1 METKANYV
9 LVGIFTLVVTIAA
22 FGFVYW
28 AARFGDNSDTLP
40 LEIRIPGSVTGL
52 SKGSQVLFNGIKV
65 GDVRQMFLDPLNPN
79 MVIVQSEVNRTT
91 PITRSTKAE
100 LSSQGLTGISF
111 IELKGGSLMEPN
123 LMEEADKGGYVARI
137 NADPSIFTDLM
148 ATAKDIFG
156 RTERVLG
163 GLEGFVNDARGP
175 LTDTV
180 NNAKT
185 FTDALAKNADVISAI
200 GDNASDVQKTI
211 QEARE
216 MMERLNAASKRV
228 DGIMAKVDKMLSPE
242 DRDGVVA
249 QARVTLASIQKTSD
263 NLDKRLAPIAENL
276 SRFSGKGL
284 SDVQSVV
291 VDSRRS
297 LQRIEQAITDLERD
311 PQRII
316 FGGSGTVPQY
326 DGRKRH

>member
-9 LVGIFTLVVTIAA
+9 LVGIFTLAVTMAA
-22 FGFVYW
+22 FAFVYW
-28 AARFGDNSDTLP
+28 AARFGENNDALP

-79 MVIVQSEVNRTT
+79 MVIVQTDVNRTT

-111 IELKGGSLMEPN
+111 VELKGGSLMEPN

-175 LTDTV
+175 LTETV
-180 NNAKT
+180 KNTKT
-185 FTDALAKNADVISAI
+185 FTDALAKNADVVNALGDSA
-200 GDNASDVQKTI
+200 GDIQKTI
-211 QEARE
+211 LEARE
-216 MMERLNAASKRV
+216 MMARLNDASKQV
-228 DGIMAKVDKMLSPE
+228 NGIMVKVDKMLSPE

-249 QARVTLASIQKTSD
+249 QAKAALASIQQTSD
-263 NLDKRLAPIAENL
+263 NLNRRIGPIADNL
-276 SRFSGKGL
+276 TSFSGKGL
-284 SDVQSVV
+284 SDMQSVV

-297 LQRIEQAITDLERD
+297 IQRIEQAITDLERD

-316 FGGSGTVPQY
+316 FGGSGTVPQF

>member
-9 LVGIFTLVVTIAA
+9 LVGIFTLAVTLAA

-28 AARFGDNSDTLP
+28 AARFGDGNDTLP

-100 LSSQGLTGISF
+100 LSSQGLTGIAF
-111 IELKGGSLMEPN
+111 VELKGGSLMEPN
-123 LMEEADKGGYVARI
+123 LMEEAEKGGYVARI

-200 GDNASDVQKTI
+200 GDNAADVQKTI

-216 MMERLNAASKRV
+216 MMQRLNEASKRV
-228 DGIMAKVDKMLSPE
+228 DGIMAKVDKLLSPE
-242 DRDGVVA
+242 DREGVVA
-249 QARVTLASIQKTSD
+249 QAKATLASIQKTSD
-263 NLDKRLAPIAENL
+263 NLDKRLAPVADNL
-276 SRFSGKGL
+276 ARFSGKGL

>member
-9 LVGIFTLVVTIAA
+9 LVGIFTLVITLAA

-28 AARFGDNSDTLP
+28 AARFGDKNDTLP

-65 GDVRQMFLDPLNPN
+65 GDVRQLFLDPLNPN
-79 MVIVQSEVNRTT
+79 MVIVQTEVNRTT

-111 IELKGGSLMEPN
+111 VELKGGSLMEPN
-123 LMEEADKGGYVARI
+123 LMEVAEKAGYVARI

-156 RTERVLG
+156 RTERVLN

-185 FTDALAKNADVISAI
+185 FTDALAKNADVISAL
-200 GDNASDVQKTI
+200 GDNAPEVQKTI
-211 QEARE
+211 LEARE
-216 MMERLNAASKRV
+216 MMSRLNEASKRV
-228 DGIMAKVDKMLSPE
+228 DGIMAKLDQMLSPE
-242 DRDGVVA
+242 DKNGVVA
-249 QARVTLASIQKTSD
+249 QARATLSSIQKTSD
-263 NLDKRLAPIAENL
+263 NLNNRLGPITDNL
-276 SRFSGKGL
+276 ARFSGKGL
-284 SDVQSVV
+284 TDLQSVV
-291 VDSRRS
+291 VDSSRS
-297 LQRIEQAITDLERD
+297 IQRIERAITDLERD

>member
-9 LVGIFTLVVTIAA
+9 LVGIFTLAVTMAA

-28 AARFGDNSDTLP
+28 AARFGDGSDALP

-65 GDVRQMFLDPLNPN
+65 GDVRQLFLDPLNPN
-79 MVIVQSEVNRTT
+79 MVIVQTEVNGST

-123 LMEEADKGGYVARI
+123 LMAEAEKGGYVARI

-156 RTERVLG
+156 RTERVLS

-180 NNAKT
+180 NNTKI
-185 FTDALAKNADVISAI
+185 FTDALAKNADLISAI
-200 GDNASDVQKTI
+200 GDNAGEVQKTI

-216 MMERLNAASKRV
+216 MMTRLNEASKRV
-228 DGIMAKVDKMLSPE
+228 DGIMAKVDKMLSPD

-249 QARVTLASIQKTSD
+249 QAKSALASIQQTSD
-263 NLDKRLAPIAENL
+263 NLNKRIGPIADNL
-276 SRFSGKGL
+276 TTFSGKGL
-284 SDVQSVV
+284 SDMQSVV
-291 VDSRRS
+291 VESSRS
-297 LQRIEQAITDLERD
+297 LQRIEQSITDLERD

-316 FGGSGTVPQY
+316 FGGSGTVPQF

>member
-9 LVGIFTLVVTIAA
+9 VVGIFTLAVTIAA
-22 FGFVYW
+22 FAFVYW
-28 AARFGDNSDTLP
+28 AARFGDNNDSLP

-79 MVIVQSEVNRTT
+79 MVIVQTEVNRTT

-100 LSSQGLTGISF
+100 LSTQGLTGIAF
-111 IELKGGSLMEPN
+111 VELKGGSLMEPN
-123 LMEEADKGGYVARI
+123 LMEEAEKGGYVARI

-156 RTERVLG
+156 QTERVLG
-163 GLEGFVNDARGP
+163 GLEDFVNDARGP

-180 NNAKT
+180 NNTKV
-185 FTDALAKNADVISAI
+185 FTDALAKNADVINAI
-200 GDNASDVQKTI
+200 GDNAADVKQTI

-216 MMERLNAASKRV
+216 MMTRLNEASKRV
-228 DGIMAKVDKMLSPE
+228 DGIMEKVDTMLSPE
-242 DRDGVVA
+242 DRNGLLA
-249 QARVTLASIQKTSD
+249 QAKAALASIEKTSNDLNKRMGPIAD
-263 NLDKRLAPIAENL
+263 NLT
-276 SRFSGKGL
+276 RFSGRGL
-284 SDVQSVV
+284 SDLQGVV
-291 VDSRRS
+291 VESSRS
-297 LQRIEQAITDLERD
+297 IQRIEQAITDLERD

>member
-200 GDNASDVQKTI
+200 GDNAVDVQKTI

-216 MMERLNAASKRV
+216 MMQRLNEASKRV

-249 QARVTLASIQKTSD
+249 QARATLASIQKTSD